1 MQAVTSGVVA
11 GVSQPAFSKGEKCF
25 LQSASPPM
33 EQILRAME
41 NLAHSDVPVWIVGE
55 PGTGK
60 QALAE
65 QIHRLSRKHS
75 GIFATVQGASPQ
87 WNDEAGNEIA
97 LRRGTVY
104 VRGVDAMDAA
114 QQLKTFQLFFETN
127 GSRRP
132 AAACLIVSSER
143 HLESEVRRGKFR
155 EDLYYRISSVCLCV
169 PPLRQRK
176 EDVPGLARYFAARY
190 SALLGRPAE
199 LSPRLLQ
206 ALSEHAWPGNIREL
220 ENVVRT
226 IIAIGDENI
235 AQAAIRASGWLV
247 LSQEKTGAVSLKQA
261 ARAASRAAERE
272 LILSALNRTHWNR
285 KRAARELQISY
296 KALLY
301 KLKQAGI
308 GQDDTVTLGAPE

>member
-11 GVSQPAFSKGEKCF
+11 GVSQPAFSKGEKRF
-25 LQSASPPM
+25 LQSASPLM

-41 NLAHSDVPVWIVGE
+41 NLAHSDVPVWILGE
-55 PGTGK
+55 SGTGK

-75 GIFATVQGASPQ
+75 GSFVTVEGVNPQ
-87 WNDEAGNEIA
+87 WNDEAGREIA

-114 QQLKTFQLFFETN
+114 QQARILQLFFESN
-127 GSRRP
+127 GSRP
-132 AAACLIVSSER
+132 AAARLIVSSER
-143 HLESEVRRGKFR
+143 NLESEVRRGKFR
-155 EDLYYRISSVCLCV
+155 EDLYYRIGSVCLCV

-176 EDVPGLARYFAARY
+176 EDIPGLAQYFAVRY
-190 SALLGRPAE
+190 AALLGRPVE
-199 LSPRLLQ
+199 LSARLLQ
-206 ALSEHAWPGNIREL
+206 ALCEHAWPGNIREL

-226 IIAIGDENI
+226 IVAIGDENI
-235 AQAAIRASGWLV
+235 AQAAMRASGWLV
-247 LSQEKTGAVSLKQA
+247 LSQGRTGAVPLKQA

-272 LILSALNRTHWNR
+272 LIVSALNRTHWNR

-301 KLKQAGI
+301 KLKQTGI
-308 GQDDTVTLGAPE
+308 EQEGAVT

>member
-1 MQAVTSGVVA
+1 
-11 GVSQPAFSKGEKCF
+11 
-25 LQSASPPM
+25 M
-33 EQILRAME
+33 EQVLRAVE
-41 NLAHSDVPVWIVGE
+41 NLAHSDVPVWILGE

-75 GIFATVQGASPQ
+75 GSFATVEGVNPQ
-87 WNDEAGNEIA
+87 WNDEAGREIA

-104 VRGVDAMDAA
+104 VCGVDAMDAA
-114 QQLKTFQLFFETN
+114 QQLKILQLFFESN

-132 AAACLIVSSER
+132 AAARLIVSSER
-143 HLESEVRRGKFR
+143 NLESEVRRGKFR
-155 EDLYYRISSVCLCV
+155 EDLYYRIGSVCLCV

-176 EDVPGLARYFAARY
+176 EDIPGLAQYFAARY
-190 SALLGRPAE
+190 AALLGRPAE
-199 LSPRLLQ
+199 LSARLLQ
-206 ALSEHAWPGNIREL
+206 ALCEHAWPGNIREL

-226 IIAIGDENI
+226 IVAIGDENI
-235 AQAAIRASGWLV
+235 AQAAMRASGWLV
-247 LSQEKTGAVSLKQA
+247 LSQGKTGAVPLKQA

-272 LILSALNRTHWNR
+272 LIVSALNRTHWNR

-301 KLKQAGI
+301 KLKQTGI
-308 GQDDTVTLGAPE
+308 EQEDAVTWGAPE